1 MKTKVD
7 MKNETGNFYGI
18 GVGPGESE
26 LLTVKAVRIIKE
38 VDCIFAPRADSKGS
52 SLALDIVK
60 DICEGKRVVEQVYP
74 MVRDKAKLEAAWLAS
89 ANEIKSEIESG
100 NNVAYLTIG
109 DPLTFSTYCYLLQQ
123 LSKIIPSQNIHT
135 IPGITSYNAAAS
147 LANFSLIE
155 QNEKL
160 AIIPVSSDID
170 ELRPI
175 LNSFDTIIL
184 MKVAKKLDEVIVLLE
199 EMKLIDKS
207 LFASYI
213 GFNNEFITRN
223 LLSLKGGGKG
233 YLSVIIVR
241 KSAHM

>member
-7 MKNETGNFYGI
+7 MNSEAGNFYGI
-18 GVGPGESE
+18 GVGPGDSE
-26 LLTVKAVRIIKE
+26 LVTVKAVRIIKE

-74 MVRDKAKLEAAWLAS
+74 MVRDKAKLEAAWMAS

-123 LSKIIPSQNIHT
+123 LSKVIPSQNIHT

-160 AIIPVSSDID
+160 AIIPISEDVN

-175 LNSFDTIIL
+175 LNSFDTVIL

-199 EMKLIDKS
+199 EMELIDKS

-213 GFNNEFITRN
+213 GFNNEFITRD
-223 LLSLKGGGKG
+223 LLSLKGAGKG

-241 KSAHM
+241 QSARI